1 VTAPPVWSTACPDW
15 AERLVAGRSIIPPPI
30 FPDQAAQAVD
40 VFKALRV
47 VDLPG
52 RPTFGECCGQW
63 VFDFVGVIFG
73 AYDAETGNQLIR
85 EFYLLISKKN
95 TKSTIAA
102 GIMVTAV
109 ILCWREDEEHLILAP
124 TKEVA
129 DNSFRPAAGMVR
141 ADDELADLFH
151 VQDHVRTITHRV
163 TRASLKVVAADTDT
177 VSGKKSGRILVDEH
191 WLFGTKADANGMFM
205 EATGGQI
212 SRNEGW
218 VIYLTT
224 QSDQP
229 PAGVFAEK
237 LDYYRQVRDGTIV
250 DPGSLG
256 VLYEFPPEMV
266 EAKSY
271 MDPANFYVT
280 NPNIG
285 RSISPGWL
293 ADNLRKQAAKTDGS
307 FQKFIAKHLNVQIG
321 LSLTGGRWAGAE
333 HWEENTIPAF
343 TLPELFTRCEV
354 VTVGI
359 DGGGLDDLLGLCVMG
374 RETAT
379 GCWLVWSHAWAHQIA
394 LERNTS
400 EASRFIDFQR
410 DGDLTI
416 IPKPGADVEGV
427 ADIVEQCEESGL
439 LDRIGVDQAGIQ
451 AIVKAI
457 TDRGIE
463 LERIVGIS
471 QGWRLNGSIKTCER
485 RLAGGDLKHGGTR
498 LMAYAV
504 SNARA
509 ERRGNAV
516 TITKQASGNLKIDPL
531 SALFDAAA
539 LMADDPKPR
548 SRKYQMMVV

>member
-1 VTAPPVWSTACPDW
+1 
-15 AERLVAGRSIIPPPI
+15 
-30 FPDQAAQAVD
+30 
-40 VFKALRV
+40 
-47 VDLPG
+47 
-52 RPTFGECCGQW
+52 
-63 VFDFVGVIFG
+63 
-73 AYDAETGNQLIR
+73 
-85 EFYLLISKKN
+85 
-95 TKSTIAA
+95 
-102 GIMVTAV
+102 
-109 ILCWREDEEHLILAP
+109 
-124 TKEVA
+124 
-129 DNSFRPAAGMVR
+129 
-141 ADDELADLFH
+141 
-151 VQDHVRTITHRV
+151 
-163 TRASLKVVAADTDT
+163 
-177 VSGKKSGRILVDEH
+177 
-191 WLFGTKADANGMFM
+191 MFM

-427 ADIVEQCEESGL
+427 ADIVEQCEESGP
-439 LDRIGVDQAGIQ
+439 LDPIGGDPAGIQ
-451 AIVKAI
+451 AIRPR
-457 TDRGIE
+457 DRARADRRHLAGLAAERLDQDLRAPSRRRRPEARRDPPHGLRGEQRQGGAARERGHDHEAGIRE
-463 LERIVGIS
+463 PEDRPALGALRRRGADGGRPETPVPEVSDDG
-471 QGWRLNGSIKTCER
+471 
-485 RLAGGDLKHGGTR
+485 RLAAFRDIR
-498 LMAYAV
+498 PPV
-504 SNARA
+504 
-509 ERRGNAV
+509 
-516 TITKQASGNLKIDPL
+516 IDF
-531 SALFDAAA
+531 SA
-539 LMADDPKPR
+539 
-548 SRKYQMMVV
+548 